1 MKPIVEVK
9 ELIKNY
15 GSIQALKGVT
25 FTIPKG
31 HVTGFIGPNGAGKTT
46 TMKILLG
53 LLKPDYGIVRV
64 LDLDPWTQ
72 GHILRNKLGYLPEN
86 PTYPGNVSCHEMLEF
101 VAKLKGIS
109 SIISIEREVRKVI
122 HVTGLKEY
130 MNRKVESLSRG
141 YLQRLALAISL
152 IGQPELVILDEPT
165 ANLDPIARANI
176 LKLIGKIHSDEDMDF
191 IISSH
196 ILPELENI
204 CDYIIV
210 INNGVI
216 LDYGDILS
224 LTQKYLK
231 TIKLVLEI
239 PRGLNIKEVYRDLIS
254 LNYVEGVELEEERR
268 IKVLLHV
275 KSYNDFLKIT
285 ESQKLTIIEER
296 VPNLLKLYSKIVGEN
311 IC

>member
-64 LDLDPWTQ
+64 LDLDPWVQ

-109 SIISIEREVRKVI
+109 STISIEREVRKVI

-275 KSYNDFLKIT
+275 KSYNDFLKFV